1 MSDNPDPRLD
11 EIQARLDKANAEMD
25 RLTERNPGSAWRWSI
40 PANPERDSDLIL
52 SASMAD
58 VPFLLA
64 ELRKA
69 HEALERVE
77 ALHKPVTVYELDDV
91 NGTWIYDGD
100 EKRVLT
106 TLCAEC
112 TPDFVLSEIE
122 EGDYDGGG
130 SDADI
135 YWPCPTKAAVAAA
148 KGDGRG

>member
-1 MSDNPDPRLD
+1 MGNRHKGTTMSALPDI
-11 EIQARLDKANAEMD
+11 EARYRDCLTYNFGMRNADKLAHE
-25 RLTERNPGSAWRWSI
+25 
-40 PANPERDSDLIL
+40 
-52 SASMAD
+52 D
-58 VPFLLA
+58 VRYLLA

-148 KGDGRG
+148 KGDGQ